1 MSEYSFG
8 DMSYSGGQP
17 ESGQQEPPAPKWFRD
32 YMDQA
37 KQQNEQLRAQ
47 VEQLTAEK
55 RQTEIASAFEEK
67 GYTRAA
73 AALYQGEPDKVDEW
87 LSAHGAAL
95 ARVGEP
101 QQGSRPPGE
110 MAPPQQSQ
118 PAVPPS
124 LQADLTKMQQMGATS
139 AAAAPL
145 GSDDELAAALAATS
159 TLDEFY
165 NVASA
170 NGWQFSRDNLGPLG

>member
-17 ESGQQEPPAPKWFRD
+17 DGQQEPPAPKWFRD
-32 YMDQA
+32 YMAKAAQDKAELQA
-37 KQQNEQLRAQ
+37 EIEK
-47 VEQLTAEK
+47 LTAEK

-73 AALYQGEPDKVDEW
+73 AALYQGEPDQVDAW
-87 LSAHGAAL
+87 LSTHGAAL
-95 ARVGEP
+95 AKTGEQ
-101 QQGSRPPGE
+101 QQGTRPPGE
-110 MAPPQQSQ
+110 MTPPQAAA

-124 LQADLTKMQQMGATS
+124 LQADLTKMQQMGQST
-139 AAAAPL
+139 AAAPL

-159 TLDEFY
+159 TPDEFY